1 MADDRMVD
9 PVGPV
14 GNLQDPN
21 VLVRLV
27 ELIKYGHLE
36 AVKRHVEQHPSLIK
50 AADAQG
56 VQPIHH
62 AAQYGHLDIV
72 KWLVETDASLIK
84 AADANGHQPIHFASD
99 CGQFEV
105 VQWLVATDPLLFAA
119 ETRKRRRA
127 EEDAKRE
134 KRLREELDAKKQKV
148 LDAIASLVRGAG
160 TTAVTPDT
168 VPACKPGSLKY
179 FASLPSPALKLEHD
193 GADTTLVVGQL
204 DDLSEICAFQSPRS
218 EERAIGSGN
227 LRISC
232 GEPTYEDMMMVFELS
247 MRLHEPPEQHGV
259 PTHAGRYFEL
269 EISTVVFNG
278 LTGYP
283 SWPMMPD
290 GTDKDGNGAKT

>member
-9 PVGPV
+9 PVGSV

-21 VLVRLV
+21 ILLRLV

-56 VQPIHH
+56 FQPIHH

-119 ETRKRRRA
+119 ETRKRRCA

-134 KRLREELDAKKQKV
+134 KRLREELDEENTKKQKV
-148 LDAIASLVRGAG
+148 LDYIVSVVRGLG

-168 VPACKPGSLKY
+168 VPACKP
-179 FASLPSPALKLEHD
+179 ASP
-193 GADTTLVVGQL
+193 
-204 DDLSEICAFQSPRS
+204 CR
-218 EERAIGSGN
+218 RA
-227 LRISC
+227 
-232 GEPTYEDMMMVFELS
+232 
-247 MRLHEPPEQHGV
+247 
-259 PTHAGRYFEL
+259 
-269 EISTVVFNG
+269 
-278 LTGYP
+278 
-283 SWPMMPD
+283 
-290 GTDKDGNGAKT
+290 